1 MIFDLNKSKS
11 QIALD
16 RIVSREY
23 IPVKQATATN
33 YLGASD
39 WMDFGFYDKMQNP
52 LTNSKKTFLLKVDFN
67 EEILFADFMDF
78 LLHHFIGKLQKT
90 FCKNVLLNSGLFL
103 LTTCIPA
110 FAIALFL
117 RAVFQILFPDFPP
130 NGVKICFGISCFIAT
145 PKSGFQ
151 NFPIEAPY

>member
-39 WMDFGFYDKMQNP
+39 WMDFGFAINAKSINEFQ
-52 LTNSKKTFLLKVDFN
+52 KTFLFKVDFN
-67 EEILFADFMDF
+67 
-78 LLHHFIGKLQKT
+78 
-90 FCKNVLLNSGLFL
+90 
-103 LTTCIPA
+103 
-110 FAIALFL
+110 
-117 RAVFQILFPDFPP
+117 
-130 NGVKICFGISCFIAT
+130 
-145 PKSGFQ
+145 
-151 NFPIEAPY
+151 